1 MSLSRHLLV
10 LLVVAHLFSC
20 SFLFSRAMS
29 HNRSHVSNSTIIV
42 DPWNALLGDL
52 DSPSTSTQVLVST
65 TSSPL
70 SLVTLLVLGLSILLV
85 VIIVTASSLYWCYCN
100 DPVPIKSG
108 ASTAGQ
114 RASSKQHHPQPKVS
128 GEKVAVYAK
137 SDPNI
142 DRKTKPSEEKNDN
155 SSRKQNKPK
164 SDDAMSPS
172 VPQRDVSSILKE
184 PKPSSNSKGDSSCVG
199 ESIRVNI
206 KRAQTAPNLKRKQSR
221 QRQPRN
227 ISPLGQHRAGSI
239 RTRMT
244 TNTRNTHQ
252 TRNTVH
258 TRATNQTKGNPHQT
272 KKGPSSRRRA
282 QSPHRQVS
290 PVRHANI
297 HGVPQLGKRA
307 HSKRRH
313 PAGNPGLR
321 PGSRR
326 RKMPK
331 TGHSF
336 GKEQSKNSHLLVGSN
351 TRLEKESLGF
361 YQRFLKSLHTVKSV
375 SQYMEN
381 HKQGKAGKENP

>member
-10 LLVVAHLFSC
+10 LLVVAHFFSC

-29 HNRSHVSNSTIIV
+29 LNRSHVSKGTIIV
-42 DPWNALLGDL
+42 DPWNALGDL
-52 DSPSTSTQVLVST
+52 DSSATSEVLVST
-65 TSSPL
+65 TSSPP
-70 SLVTLLVLGLSILLV
+70 SLVTFLILGLSILLV
-85 VIIVTASSLYWCYCN
+85 VIFLTGFSLYWCYCN

-108 ASTAGQ
+108 VSTAGQ
-114 RASSKQHHPQPKVS
+114 RASSKQQHPQPKVS
-128 GEKVAVYAK
+128 REKVAVYAK
-137 SDPNI
+137 SDPAI
-142 DRKTKPSEEKNDN
+142 DRKTKPSEEKND
-155 SSRKQNKPK
+155 SSRKQKKPK
-164 SDDAMSPS
+164 SDDANSPS
-172 VPQRDVSSILKE
+172 VPQRDGSCLLKAY
-184 PKPSSNSKGDSSCVG
+184 KPSSNSKGDSSCAG
-199 ESIRVNI
+199 ESVRVNI

-221 QRQPRN
+221 QRQARN
-227 ISPLGQHRAGSI
+227 ISPTGQHRAGSI

-244 TNTRNTHQ
+244 TNTRNTNQ

-258 TRATNQTKGNPHQT
+258 TRATNQTKGYQHQT
-272 KKGPSSRRRA
+272 KKRPTSRRRA

-290 PVRHANI
+290 PVRHTNI
-297 HGVPQLGKRA
+297 HGVPLLGKRA

-313 PAGNPGLR
+313 PAGNPGRR

-381 HKQGKAGKENP
+381 HKQGQAGKENS